1 MLATRPLMHT
11 EYLQPLDPL
20 PTTLDAKKSPLAL
33 LAQTCS
39 SIGKPDPPQSS
50 NDVKPALAPIGR
62 QSPTG
67 KHSPEKASSVAGLP
81 ESSFKPYKQPD
92 KRDGD
97 ALVIKIGYQGKDG
110 KREVK
115 SPLINSPHSPLL
127 KAKSEPT
134 TTPRST
140 PGSTEMGHSSLSE
153 SGHKDTLTNSKPT
166 APVQAAQVAPSHLHH
181 SSYPG
186 HYKHGLLPASHA
198 GHCGCPSQVVGHM
211 PYYPDPAVA
220 ARDPM
225 SVHSPHKHEVN
236 PLLAAT
242 ASPYTAYARVKTADG
257 GTTLMPICRDPYC
270 TNCQSAQ
277 HYQTASHSGCT
288 QCRHDTFALNTPF
301 PIALPLPGSLSPY
314 PLPSSVPSSA
324 HPSQYLYPHPTT
336 TTSQDHGHV
345 CNWVSGATSCGKR
358 FASSEELLQH
368 LRTHTM
374 TNSEVPTSAAL
385 SATLSAQLSA
395 YYMQYPTAAA
405 AAAAAAAG
413 TFGLPKPGFPS
424 PLSPVGAIR
433 YHPYSKSPSPI
444 AALPGLPTGAYY
456 SPYAL
461 HDIKSRFATAG
472 LPH

>member
-1 MLATRPLMHT
+1 MTNP
-11 EYLQPLDPL
+11 
-20 PTTLDAKKSPLAL
+20 
-33 LAQTCS
+33 
-39 SIGKPDPPQSS
+39 
-50 NDVKPALAPIGR
+50 
-62 QSPTG
+62 
-67 KHSPEKASSVAGLP
+67 
-81 ESSFKPYKQPD
+81 
-92 KRDGD
+92 
-97 ALVIKIGYQGKDG
+97 
-110 KREVK
+110 
-115 SPLINSPHSPLL
+115 PHSPLL
-127 KAKSEPT
+127 KAKSEPA

-140 PGSTEMGHSSLSE
+140 PGSVDLSISQHSSMSDG
-153 SGHKDTLTNSKPT
+153 GHKDTTTISNSKPT
-166 APVQAAQVAPSHLHH
+166 APVQAAQVAPSTHLHH

-186 HYKHGLLPASHA
+186 HYKHGFASHA
-198 GHCGCPSQVVGHM
+198 GHCGCPSQVMGHM
-211 PYYPDPAVA
+211 SYYPDPAIA

-225 SVHSPHKHEVN
+225 SVHSTHKHEVN

-277 HYQTASHSGCT
+277 HYQTPSGCT
-288 QCRHDTFALNTPF
+288 QCRHDTYALNAPF
-301 PIALPLPGSLSPY
+301 PIALPLAGSMSPYLPGSIA
-314 PLPSSVPSSA
+314 SSV
-324 HPSQYLYPHPTT
+324 HPAQYLYPHPAT

-395 YYMQYPTAAA
+395 YYMQYPSA

-413 TFGLPKPGFPS
+413 TFGLQKPGFPS

>member
-1 MLATRPLMHT
+1 MLASRPLMHT

-39 SIGKPDPPQSS
+39 SIGKPDPPPSS
-50 NDVKPALAPIGR
+50 NDAKQAATPIGR
-62 QSPTG
+62 HTPSG
-67 KHSPEKASSVAGLP
+67 KHSPEKASTAAGLP
-81 ESSFKPYKQPD
+81 ESSSGFKPYKQAE

-97 ALVIKIGYQGKDG
+97 ALVIKIGYGKD
-110 KREVK
+110 KREAK
-115 SPLINSPHSPLL
+115 SPLGSNSPRSPLV
-127 KAKSEPT
+127 KTKMEPA
-134 TTPRST
+134 TTPTSR
-140 PGSTEMGHSSLSE
+140 PGSTDASTGHSGSE
-153 SGHKDTLTNSKPT
+153 GNKDTTTVSKPT

-186 HYKHGLLPASHA
+186 HYKHGLLAASHA
-198 GHCGCPSQVVGHM
+198 GHCGCPSQVVGHV

-220 ARDPM
+220 ARDPV
-225 SVHSPHKHEVN
+225 SVHSLKHEVN

-277 HYQTASHSGCT
+277 HYQTGTPSGCT
-288 QCRHDTFALNTPF
+288 QCRHDTFALNAPL
-301 PIALPLPGSLSPY
+301 PIALPLPGSMSPY
-314 PLPSSVPSSA
+314 LSSSVSSSV
-324 HPSQYLYPHPTT
+324 HSTPYLYPHPIT
-336 TTSQDHGHV
+336 TTSQEHGHV

-374 TNSEVPTSAAL
+374 TNSEVPTSSAL
-385 SATLSAQLSA
+385 SATLGAQLSA

-405 AAAAAAAG
+405 AAAAAAS
-413 TFGLPKPGFPS
+413 FGLPKPGFPT